1 MNHDARSTLFKLI
14 VSYHLSTYV
23 PSQFFN
29 EQLEQWA
36 EGRIALTKED
46 RTGDRLIAK
55 NILESQA
62 FLLALYAT
70 IIANSVFVILQ
81 IVDQDND
88 TYNHINYVFS
98 GVFALEMGIKWY
110 AYGFFGYWRNPLNAF
125 DGTLVLLTAME
136 LILTAYNDDASGRV
150 GGVRPPELR
159 HAP

>member
-1 MNHDARSTLFKLI
+1 M
-14 VSYHLSTYV
+14 
-23 PSQFFN
+23 
-29 EQLEQWA
+29 
-36 EGRIALTKED
+36 GRGPHRAHKED
-46 RTGDRLIAK
+46 RTGGRLIAK

-98 GVFALEMGIKWY
+98 GLRARDGDQVVRLC
-110 AYGFFGYWRNPLNAF
+110 FFGWRNPLNAF

-136 LILTAYNDDASGRV
+136 RS
-150 GGVRPPELR
+150 
-159 HAP
+159 